1 MVSKKSY
8 NVAIVGYGYWG
19 PNLMRNFMQS
29 VNFTVACLIDADPV
43 VLESFKVSYPNIPG
57 ALSPD
62 RVLEDESV
70 DALVIATPPKSHY
83 ELTKRAVLKGKHIFI
98 EKPFTTSFKE
108 AAEILQLAE
117 ENKVE
122 VFVDYTFLFHG
133 AIGKIRRIVQDKAK
147 FGELLYIDS
156 VRINLGIF
164 QSDVNVVWD
173 LACHDIAIFNY
184 LLNELPIAVQ
194 AIGIDGLGNGNEN
207 ISYIHLKYKHRF
219 AQINC
224 SWSSPVKIRRM
235 LIGGNRQA
243 ILYNDIEPTDKI
255 KVYNKGVV
263 FDTDD
268 KRKEILQDYRTG
280 EVYIPKYE
288 TTEALKNVV
297 QGFYDSLT
305 QAGEQ
310 RGDGQGALLTIFI
323 LEMIQKS
330 ILLGGKELEIDWRQ
344 VGPSLYSY
352 ITNKGML
359 NQP

>member
-1 MVSKKSY
+1 MASKRIY

-19 PNLMRNFMQS
+19 PNLMRNFMHL
-29 VNFTVACLIDADPV
+29 VNFTVAYLVDSSPA
-43 VLESFKVSYPNIPG
+43 VLNSFQVSYPNVPKTTSI
-57 ALSPD
+57 D
-62 RVLEDESV
+62 VVLEDDSV
-70 DALVIATPPKSHY
+70 DAVVIASPPKSHY
-83 ELTKRAVLKGKHIFI
+83 NLAKQAVLKGKHVFV
-98 EKPFTTSFKE
+98 EKPFTTSFEE
-108 AAEILQLAE
+108 ASEIVELAD
-117 ENKVE
+117 KHALK

-133 AIGKIRRIVQDKAK
+133 AIGTIRQIIQDKLK

-184 LLNELPIAVQ
+184 LLDDLPLAVQ
-194 AIGIDGLGNGNEN
+194 AVGIDGLGNGNEN
-207 ISYIHLKYKHRF
+207 ISYIHLKYKNKF

-263 FDTDD
+263 FDTED
-268 KRKEILQDYRTG
+268 KRNEILQDYRTG
-280 EVYIPKYE
+280 EVFIPKYD

-297 QGFYDSLT
+297 CGFYDALT
-305 QAGEQ
+305 DAGES
-310 RGDGQGALLTIFI
+310 RGDGQAALLTTFI

-330 ILLGGKELEIDWRQ
+330 IILGGKELEIDWRQ

-352 ITNKGML
+352 ITSKGML
-359 NQP
+359 NQQ

>member
-1 MVSKKSY
+1 MTSKKSY
-8 NVAIVGYGYWG
+8 NIAIVGYGYWG
-19 PNLMRNFMQS
+19 PNLMRNFMHS
-29 VNFTVACLIDADPV
+29 ANFTVAYLVDSDPD
-43 VLESFKVSYPNIPG
+43 VLNSFKVSYPNVPT
-57 ALSPD
+57 ASSLAS
-62 RVLEDESV
+62 VLV
-70 DALVIATPPKSHY
+70 DDTIEAVVIASPPKSHY
-83 ELTKRAVLKGKHIFI
+83 DLAKLAVLKGKHVFV
-98 EKPFTTSFKE
+98 EKPFTTSFEE
-108 AAEILQLAE
+108 ASEILQLAE
-117 ENKVE
+117 KNKVE

-133 AIGKIRRIVQDKAK
+133 AIGTIRQIVQDKAK

-194 AIGIDGLGNGNEN
+194 AVGIDGLGNGNEN
-207 ISYIHLKYKHRF
+207 ISYIHLKYKNRF

-263 FDTDD
+263 FDIED

-280 EVYIPKYE
+280 EVFIPKYD

-297 QGFYDSLT
+297 SGFYDTLT
-305 QAGEQ
+305 NAGEE
-310 RGDGQGALLTIFI
+310 RGDGQAALLTIFI